1 MRAGFLSVFAVG
13 LVFTFIAC
21 CLASAAL
28 QIIAWTRH
36 AREGARVSLG
46 AMKHPEEHFDAVGVQ
61 QVRLAR
67 GLLTVGGV
75 IYLSYGV
82 LMLLGRALG

>member
-1 MRAGFLSVFAVG
+1 MRAGFLTVFSTG
-13 LVFTFIAC
+13 LVLTFIAC

-36 AREGARVSLG
+36 AREGARVALR
-46 AMKHPEEHFDAVGVQ
+46 AMKHPEEHFDVVGIQ
-61 QVRLAR
+61 QMRLAR

-82 LMLLGRALG
+82 LMLVGRALG